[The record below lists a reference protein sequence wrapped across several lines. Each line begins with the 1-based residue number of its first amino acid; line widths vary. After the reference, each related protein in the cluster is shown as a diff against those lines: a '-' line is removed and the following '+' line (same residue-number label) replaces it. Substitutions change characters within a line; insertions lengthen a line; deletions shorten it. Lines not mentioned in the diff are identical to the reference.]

1 MGYNPY
7 LPQGQN
13 IFQGNQDFI
22 INTIEYMIS
31 EGGVLEAR
39 NREVKLRLLNGP
51 KVREE
56 QTMWQLINIGLPLLF
71 IILFGLVYNYLRR
84 RKYSKN

>member
-1 MGYNPY
+1 
-7 LPQGQN
+7 
-13 IFQGNQDFI
+13 
-22 INTIEYMIS
+22 MIS

>member
-71 IILFGLVYNYLRR
+71 IILFGLVYNYLRKI
-84 RKYSKN
+84 KYSKN

>member
-1 MGYNPY
+1 
-7 LPQGQN
+7 
-13 IFQGNQDFI
+13 
-22 INTIEYMIS
+22 MIS

-56 QTMWQLINIGLPLLF
+56 QTIWQLINIGLPLLF

-84 RKYSKN
+84 RKYSKS